1 MPSIQVFDPALCCST
16 GVCGPDIDTAL
27 VHFAADV
34 QWLQGQ
40 GVDVRRHN
48 LASEPRA
55 FMASPVVRTTL
66 QTEGTDCLPLVL
78 VDGAI
83 VSRGAYPA
91 RDALAGWAGLAIAG
105 AAE

>member
-1 MPSIQVFDPALCCST
+1 MATIQVFDPALCCST
-16 GVCGPDIDTAL
+16 GVCGPAVDTAL

-34 QWLQGQ
+34 QWLESR
-40 GVDVRRHN
+40 GVGVQRHN

-66 QTEGTDCLPLVL
+66 QTEGTGCLPLVL

-83 VSRGAYPA
+83 VSRGAYPS
-91 RDALAGWAGLAIAG
+91 RDALAGWAGLAG